1 MGRTDPRPQ
10 YRPDEKCGP
19 VSSPV
24 FAAGKIRSMICVAR
38 SLPRRSRRVGPC
50 LALLPCLSLAS
61 AVRAGEADIVA
72 AEATCDGDSMCR
84 FSVTVRHADEGWD
97 HYANRWEVLT
107 ESGEV
112 LATRVL
118 RHPHVSEQP
127 FTRDLP
133 GVKLPEEIQRVR
145 FRAHDSVHEFG
156 GREVVVELSR
166 GD

>member
-1 MGRTDPRPQ
+1 
-10 YRPDEKCGP
+10 
-19 VSSPV
+19 
-24 FAAGKIRSMICVAR
+24 MISVAR
-38 SLPRRSRRVGPC
+38 NLPKGSRRVGPC
-50 LALLPCLSLAS
+50 LAFLPCLSLAS
-61 AVRAGEADIVA
+61 AVQAGEADVAA
-72 AEATCDGDSMCR
+72 AEATCGGGSVCR
-84 FSVTVRHADEGWD
+84 FSVTVRHTDEGWD

-133 GVKLPEEIQRVR
+133 GVQIPEEIQRVR
-145 FRAHDSVHEFG
+145 IRAHDSVHEFG
-156 GREVVVELSR
+156 GKEVVVDLSR